1 MDRRRFL
8 QTSSLA
14 VAATATVHAQTKAA
28 VVPKAALSAADLM
41 DITRVPAY
49 ALVGRLEGKPVA
61 EFAGVRANDPD
72 ASKRQPVNAETFF
85 PAASFS
91 KVVFYWGVRELA
103 RQGKLDWNRPL
114 QEYLPLGLEGDAAKI
129 TALHVVSHSTGLV
142 NWRFSAQANQPLTT
156 SFAPGT
162 QFSYSGEGF
171 FLLQR
176 VVEHLVG
183 ESVASYMKKSVLPG
197 LGIATGSFAWTP
209 DFLQNAALGHT
220 RQGELMERS
229 AVFYENASRD
239 ALRAVGLQPETATIA
254 EIFAAY
260 KNANRPALPVT
271 LSPNV
276 AGSLWLRPLEFGAFL
291 EKVLADA
298 IKNPG
303 EYAALTR
310 INGKMSWGH
319 GWAVDHTNPGLV
331 LWSYGDHSG
340 YKNFTV
346 VWPARQT
353 ALAMFTNS
361 DRGTALYG
369 GVLRQKLGADLAPL
383 YWV

>member
-1 MDRRRFL
+1 MDRRRFVL
-8 QTSSLA
+8 TSSFA
-14 VAATATVHAQTKAA
+14 AAATALSAQAKPSGRTR
-28 VVPKAALSAADLM
+28 VPLSAADLM

-49 ALVGRLEGKPVA
+49 ALVGQLEGRPVA
-61 EFAGVRANDPD
+61 EFAGVRANDADP
-72 ASKRQPVNAETFF
+72 AKRLPVTAETFF

-91 KVVFYWGVRELA
+91 KVVFYWGVRELV
-103 RQGKLDWNRPL
+103 RQGKLDWDKPL
-114 QEYLPLGLEGDAAKI
+114 QDYLPLGLEGDAAKI
-129 TALHVVSHSTGLV
+129 AALHVVSHSTGLV
-142 NWRFSAQANQPLTT
+142 NWRFNAQANQLLTS
-156 SFAPGT
+156 SFKPGT

-176 VVEHLVG
+176 VVERLVG
-183 ESVASYMKKSVLPG
+183 ESVASYMKKKVLPG
-197 LGIATGSFAWTP
+197 LGITTGSFAWSP

-220 RQGELMERS
+220 RQGDVMERS
-229 AVFYENASRD
+229 AIFYENAGRE
-239 ALRAVGLQPETATIA
+239 ALRAVGLQPEKATVA
-254 EIFAAY
+254 ETLEAF

-276 AGSLWLRPLEFGAFL
+276 AGSLWLRPVEFGAFL
-291 EKVLADA
+291 RHVLEDA
-298 IKNPG
+298 TLHPA
-303 EYAALTR
+303 EYRALTR

-340 YKNFTV
+340 YKNFAV
-346 VWPARQT
+346 VWPERKT

-369 GVLRQKLGADLAPL
+369 GVLRQRLGTDMAPL